1 MDPEGQET
9 NDSSRELAPAACL
22 ERVGEER
29 PVMPR
34 ISELRVQKARKG
46 RCHRMSLPGRKGYC
60 SEEGW
65 VILRVPQLLCV
76 HELAA
81 QLMQTLKLQSP
92 VLITNEFM
100 LMINGLRMET

>member
-29 PVMPR
+29 PVTPR

-46 RCHRMSLPGRKGYC
+46 RCHRMHYQAEKGTAARKG
-60 SEEGW
+60 G
-65 VILRVPQLLCV
+65 
-76 HELAA
+76 
-81 QLMQTLKLQSP
+81 
-92 VLITNEFM
+92 
-100 LMINGLRMET
+100 